1 MTDVHRPP
9 QQYTLRLR
17 RYDPESHD
25 APYWDE
31 HTIELAPHRS
41 VLEAILQARD
51 RFDGS
56 IGIRCSC
63 RQAICGSCGVRINGA
78 PALACH
84 THLEHAAQ
92 SAPGGA
98 IVVEPMGNMPVLKDL
113 IVDMDAVH
121 WKKIRRV
128 TPWLLAK
135 QPVPEREYLVSKEA
149 MVDVTQ
155 TMACIQCGACVSDCL
170 SMEVDPEFIGPA
182 ALAKAYR
189 FVGDPRDDQHFE
201 RLNDLAQDPHGMFDC
216 THCFQCVQACPKDV
230 NPMGQIM
237 RLRRIATSD
246 NHIVDRNN
254 GERHEAAFTTLI
266 RGYGLNHESEL
277 LARSYGGNSWLGKF
291 HPAAGKELLSSLP
304 LIVKGVLRGK
314 FNPRI
319 ALLGHKL
326 AKPDLQGV
334 RRIYDQVE
342 QREQRYELNLFIVGS
357 DDDGQQTG
365 AVGADAGAAGA
376 SDGAAGEAPGG
387 SGDAGAAAAGAAGVG
402 AGGDAAGTAGAGV
415 DAGDAGAD
423 GAGSTQEAQA

>member
-9 QQYTLRLR
+9 QPYTLRLR
-17 RYDPESHD
+17 RYDPESLQ

-56 IGIRCSC
+56 IAIRCSC

-84 THLEHAAQ
+84 THLEDAAQ
-92 SAPGGA
+92 SAQGDA

-135 QPVPEREYLVSKEA
+135 QPVPEREYLVSKES

-189 FVGDPRDDQHFE
+189 FVGDPRDDEHFE

-246 NHIVDRNN
+246 NHIVDANN

-266 RGYGLNHESEL
+266 RGYGLLHEAEL
-277 LARSYGGNSWLGKF
+277 LSRSYGGNSWFGKF

-304 LIVKGVLRGK
+304 TIVAGVLRRK
-314 FNPRI
+314 INPRL
-319 ALLGHKL
+319 ALFGHKL

-334 RRIYDQVE
+334 QRVYDQVE
-342 QREQRYELNLFIVGS
+342 QRPQRYELNLFI
-357 DDDGQQTG
+357 TG
-365 AVGADAGAAGA
+365 VDEEQPVA
-376 SDGAAGEAPGG
+376 SVPGG
-387 SGDAGAAAAGAAGVG
+387 GAGGAAAGAGAEAPNGEAGG
-402 AGGDAAGTAGAGV
+402 AGGEGSDGGGAP
-415 DAGDAGAD
+415 
-423 GAGSTQEAQA
+423 QEAQT